1 LFSRLGSDDKVFGTI
16 GKPEEVK
23 DRYAVTKLELWN
35 VVFNNMERQ
44 GQMIHMKLSEVQC
57 DVLGRWGSWAAVEAV
72 LSRNGGA
79 VYVLKCDYVE
89 PGRKAWE

>member
-44 GQMIHMKLSEVQC
+44 GQMIHMKLSEVQSVMYW
-57 DVLGRWGSWAAVEAV
+57 DDGDLGRQWKLYYRETVA
-72 LSRNGGA
+72 RFM
-79 VYVLKCDYVE
+79 Y
-89 PGRKAWE
+89 